1 MALEHSGVHMPK
13 MHEERCLP
21 FLGSARSL
29 VRAPHQFMAGYA
41 LRRGL
46 AEFADLYNA
55 SWLRERHGN
64 KTPNHI
70 RAEHKAYAS
79 DAATVFKMTAY
90 LALQTVSQL
99 CTGTLGARA
108 DQAFPPLLARKL
120 D

>member
-1 MALEHSGVHMPK
+1 
-13 MHEERCLP
+13 
-21 FLGSARSL
+21 
-29 VRAPHQFMAGYA
+29 MAGYA

-64 KTPNHI
+64 KTPNQI
-70 RAEHKAYAS
+70 RAEQKAYAS